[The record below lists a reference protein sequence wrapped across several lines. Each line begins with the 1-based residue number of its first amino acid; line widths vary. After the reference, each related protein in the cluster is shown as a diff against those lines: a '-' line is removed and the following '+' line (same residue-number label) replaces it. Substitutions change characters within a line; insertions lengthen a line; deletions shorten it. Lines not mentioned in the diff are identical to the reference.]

1 MHVLLVGGVVHD
13 VDDGVDERVNMGA
26 HGVGVGWE
34 TGVGVQGWSAVR
46 ASNTNTL
53 TDIEARALPFQP

>member
-1 MHVLLVGGVVHD
+1 
-13 VDDGVDERVNMGA
+13 MGA
-26 HGVGVGWE
+26 HEVGVGWE